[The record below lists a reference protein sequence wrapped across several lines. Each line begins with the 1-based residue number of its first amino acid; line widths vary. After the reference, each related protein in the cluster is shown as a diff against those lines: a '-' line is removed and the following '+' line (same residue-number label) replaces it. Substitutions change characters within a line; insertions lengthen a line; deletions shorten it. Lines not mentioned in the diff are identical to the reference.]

1 MRAAECTTAEPAV
14 EHTARLPF
22 LAGPQRIPDPR
33 HCRGQR
39 YAWETLRLV
48 VCAALVSG

>member
-1 MRAAECTTAEPAV
+1 MRAIECSTAEHAASP
-14 EHTARLPF
+14 PF
-22 LAGPQRIPDPR
+22 REGLQRIPDPR